1 MSMRSTVLTLIA
13 SAALAAPALAQR
25 PSDSGRGQGK
35 ERDAIPTAYQPPAGM
50 CRIWVDNV
58 PPAQQPAP
66 TDCASAIK
74 NRPANSR
81 VVFGDD
87 YAKRGAQPDERKAG
101 EALKGFFGGRAAPEW
116 RKADKPKPKKPD
128 QR

>member
-1 MSMRSTVLTLIA
+1 MRSTVVTLIF
-13 SAALAAPALAQR
+13 SALVAAPAMAQR
-25 PSDSGRGQGK
+25 PSDSGRSQGK
-35 ERDAIPTAYQPPAGM
+35 ERDSIPAAYLPPAGM

-74 NRPANSR
+74 NRPANGR

-87 YAKRGAQPDERKAG
+87 NPKRGAQPAERKG
-101 EALKGFFGGRAAPEW
+101 SETLKGFIGGSVAPDW
-116 RKADKPKPKKPD
+116 RKVDKPKVKKPE
-128 QR
+128 RP